1 MARINIAVADSSQA
15 GTTVTYVGADAVN
28 GMEFFNTGEE
38 LLRVKNADVAGKS
51 VTIASPGACNQGF
64 NHDLVVVVDAST
76 EKVIG
81 PFPTARFNQAT
92 NKVNVD
98 FSAATSVT
106 VAVTK
111 P

>member
-1 MARINIAVADSSQA
+1 MPRTNIAVADSSQA
-15 GTTVTYVGADAVN
+15 GTTVTYAAADQAN
-28 GMEFFNTGEE
+28 GMAFTNTGEE
-38 LLRVKNADVAGKS
+38 QLRVKNADAAGKT
-51 VTIASPGACNQGF
+51 VTIASPGQCNQGF
-64 NHDLVVVVDAST
+64 THDLAGGVEAGT
-76 EKVIG
+76 EEVIG
-81 PFPTARFNQAT
+81 PFPPARFNQSD